1 MAIEHGTDG
10 GAQAHAAATP
20 ESRAVFDLV
29 DDGVLVLDADTG
41 AILDANRRAEVMYA
55 RSREALR
62 GSTIETLSE
71 GRAPYN
77 QRYAMALVCRAAAGE
92 PQLFEWH
99 ARRGS
104 GESFWVEVNLSR
116 VRIGDADRLIAV
128 VRDITERKRVEDAL
142 RDSEDRSRRRAEELA
157 AALAEVKR
165 LGAERALAVDVLE
178 HGDAVLVLDA
188 DYRIVLVNENEE
200 HLSRRSRDELVG
212 RAVWEVFPDAAREGA
227 KYRTALERVMKERVP
242 ESFDEYYPP
251 LDLWTAVS
259 AYPTRQGGVAVF
271 IRDVTERER
280 AEAALRKQEAFASR
294 VLASSLN
301 GLYVVDTEAEE
312 PVFVNARYTQLTGY
326 TLADL
331 RAFGGQL
338 IERLFHPEDR
348 AGMRAHLAAL
358 MRARDGEV
366 LDVEYRFLARDGR
379 WISCFA
385 RETPFA
391 RHPDGRVRQL
401 IGTFVDVT
409 ELRRAEN
416 AVLESEAR
424 YRALFESMTEGFALL
439 EIVDDVEGRP
449 VDARYVE
456 VNPAFERLTGIPRAS
471 VIGGRLGDVSDSSEF
486 WIRTY
491 AQVATSGEPV
501 RVEYWSTVL
510 ARDYEVVA
518 FSPGPRQFA
527 VLFRDVTDQK
537 RIEREL
543 RDADRRTL
551 AASSSAAR
559 RG

>member
-1 MAIEHGTDG
+1 MATERGTDG
-10 GAQAHAAATP
+10 GAQADAAASP

-29 DDGVLVLDADTG
+29 NDGVLVLDADTG

-62 GSTIETLSE
+62 GSTVDSLSE
-71 GRAPYN
+71 GHAPFN
-77 QRYAMALVCRAAAGE
+77 QCYAMALVRRAAAGQ
-92 PQLFEWH
+92 PQLFEWR
-99 ARRGS
+99 ARRSS

-116 VRIGDADRLIAV
+116 VRIDDTDRLIAV

-165 LGAERALAVDVLE
+165 LGEERALAVDVLE

-188 DYRIVLVNENEE
+188 DYRIVLVNENQER
-200 HLSRRSRDELVG
+200 LSRRSREELLG
-212 RAVWEVFPDAAREGA
+212 RAVWEVFPEAASAGG
-227 KYRTALERVMKERVP
+227 KYRTFLERVMKERVP
-242 ESFDEYYPP
+242 ESFDEYYRP

-259 AYPTRQGGVAVF
+259 AYPTRQGGIAVF

-280 AEAALRKQEAFASR
+280 AEAALRDQQAFASR

-338 IERLFHPEDR
+338 IGRLFHPDDR
-348 AGMRAHLAAL
+348 VGMRAHLAAL

-379 WISCFA
+379 WISCFS

-409 ELRRAEN
+409 ELRRAES
-416 AVLESEAR
+416 AVVESEAR

-439 EIVDDVEGRP
+439 EVVDDLEGHP

-471 VIGGRLGDVSDSSEF
+471 VIGRRLGDVSDSSEF

-491 AQVATSGEPV
+491 GQVAATGEPV

-510 ARDYEVVA
+510 ARDYDVVA
-518 FSPGPRQFA
+518 FSPRPRQFA
-527 VLFRDVTDQK
+527 VLFLDVTDRK

-543 RDADRRTL
+543 RDADRRSL
-551 AASSSAAR
+551 AASPAAAE